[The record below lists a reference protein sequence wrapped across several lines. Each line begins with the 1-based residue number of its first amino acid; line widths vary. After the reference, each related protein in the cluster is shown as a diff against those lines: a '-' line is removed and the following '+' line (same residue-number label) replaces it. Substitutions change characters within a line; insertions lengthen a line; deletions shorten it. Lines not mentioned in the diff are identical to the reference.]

1 MAQWRDPAPYP
12 SRFLPASD
20 EGKFLGGRE
29 LRPPN
34 CAPLRTLNRPQV
46 RDTVHYRL
54 MLRTR
59 RLTEAEFAA
68 EDLTLGVDDLEVA
81 ETVSRVPK
89 RWRR

>member
-1 MAQWRDPAPYP
+1 
-12 SRFLPASD
+12 
-20 EGKFLGGRE
+20 
-29 LRPPN
+29 
-34 CAPLRTLNRPQV
+34 
-46 RDTVHYRL
+46 